1 MGLATSLGSSEFA
14 YESLVIQDYRTA
26 MPKLDFIMTV
36 ARSCR
41 RVLGLILPLCA
52 AAETDIDRRSL
63 EDLLGS
69 GLSTSSQ
76 NVETATAAKYSQRSG
91 AAPSVTHIVD
101 AEDIRTYGYR
111 SLAEILRSLPGLYVT
126 NDRNYTYLG
135 VRGFGRPSD
144 YNSRALLLI
153 DGERINDAVY
163 DGGLIGQEFPVDVDL
178 IERVEYAQGP
188 GSAVYGNN
196 AFFGVVNVITKRGH
210 DFEGGQLSGEY
221 GGFDTYKARGT
232 YGKRFDD
239 GAELLL
245 SATGFD
251 RDGARRLHYP
261 EYDTPAQNR
270 GDAAGLDYDRN
281 HSAFAKLTYG
291 GLQLE
296 GGYVDRVKGIPTGA
310 FNQVF
315 NDKASKTEDAQTF
328 VGLTYDR
335 AMTRDWRFYGRLGYH
350 RYEYRGDYPLLPDGV
365 ANKDRA
371 FGEWWDGELRLLNTT
386 FERHKILFGAELQ
399 DNLQQRLKNY
409 DAYAVYLDKPYRS
422 ARWGVYVQDE
432 IALLSSL
439 TLSAGARYDFN
450 PIGGG
455 SANPRIALS
464 WRPSDASTLKL
475 IYGTAFR
482 APNVFERNYQGLNFQ
497 ANPGLRPETVE
508 TLELALE
515 HRFAPST
522 RFSASLYRNRLN
534 QLISQTALA
543 DGVTHFDNL
552 AKAHGLGAE
561 LELEQ
566 RFRNGVRL
574 RLGYSVQS
582 VRDDRQRS
590 LTNSPAHMVKLHL
603 SAPLWSEK
611 WTVGVETL
619 YMSERLTLAGRVGD
633 HVLGNLTI
641 NGEALKNVLLSFGV
655 YNFLNQRY
663 ADPAANHFRQ
673 DSLFQDGRSFRL
685 KLTIGF

>member
-1 MGLATSLGSSEFA
+1 
-14 YESLVIQDYRTA
+14 
-26 MPKLDFIMTV
+26 MTV
-36 ARSCR
+36 ARSCLR
-41 RVLGLILPLCA
+41 GLGFALPLCA
-52 AAETDIDRRSL
+52 GAGTDIDARSL
-63 EDLLGS
+63 EELLGS
-69 GLSTSSQ
+69 GLAAPSQ

-91 AAPSVTHIVD
+91 AAPSVTRIVD
-101 AEDIRTYGYR
+101 AEDIRTFGYR

-126 NDRNYTYLG
+126 HDRNYTYLG
-135 VRGFGRPSD
+135 LRGFGRPSD
-144 YNSRALLLI
+144 YNSRVLLLI

-163 DGGLIGQEFPVDVDL
+163 DGGLIGQEFPLDVDL
-178 IERVEYAQGP
+178 IDRVEYAPGP

-196 AFFGVVNVITKRGH
+196 AFFGVVNVISKRGH
-210 DFEGGQLSGEY
+210 DFEGGQWSGEY
-221 GGFDTYKARGT
+221 GGFDTYKARGS
-232 YGKRFDD
+232 YGKRFDN

-245 SATGFD
+245 SATGFE
-251 RDGARRLHYP
+251 REGARRLHYR
-261 EYDTPAQNR
+261 EYDAPAQNR
-270 GDAAGLDYDRN
+270 GDAIGLDYDRN

-296 GGYVDRVKGIPTGA
+296 GGYIDRVKGIPTGS
-310 FNQVF
+310 FDQVF
-315 NDKASKTEDAQTF
+315 NDRASKTDDAQTF
-328 VGLTYDR
+328 IGLTYEK
-335 AMTRDWRFYGRLGYH
+335 AMARDWRFYGRLGYH

-365 ANKDRA
+365 VNKDRA
-371 FGEWWDGELRLLNTT
+371 SGEWWDGELRLLNTS
-386 FERHKILFGAELQ
+386 FERHKILFGAEMQ
-399 DNLQQRLKNY
+399 DNLQQFQKNY
-409 DAYAVYLDKPYRS
+409 DAYAVYLSQPYRS
-422 ARWGVYVQDE
+422 VRWGVYVQDE

-450 PIGGG
+450 PLGGG

-464 WRPSDASTLKL
+464 WRPSGASTLKL

-482 APNVFERNYQGLNFQ
+482 APNVFERNYQVYDFK
-497 ANPGLRPETVE
+497 ANSALKPETVE

-515 HRFAPST
+515 HYFAPST

-543 DGVTHFDNL
+543 DGVTQFDNL

-574 RLGYSVQS
+574 RLDYAVQS
-582 VRDDRQRS
+582 VRDDRQRL

-611 WTVGVETL
+611 WTAGMEAL

-633 HVLGNLTI
+633 HVLGNFTI
-641 NGEALKNVLLSFGV
+641 NGEALKNVRLSFGV
-655 YNFLNQRY
+655 YNFLNQHY
-663 ADPAANHFRQ
+663 ADPAADHFRQ